1 MAGDFRNRGR
11 FCFYAL
17 GALSCLIEV
26 QPPAEKSPWR
36 SQRREKGALGL
47 NGERKKERLCS
58 PAFQP
63 AQLSRRPCHPTLWSW
78 LLALPPSCPLPQ
90 AWFSKWEPLM
100 PSQPQGTSPEKVL
113 PRRSYHSWV
122 SHLSCPSPAEP
133 PKDCSPREQKNHPA
147 DPSHFTE
154 SQADEALTNLK
165 KRCPYRYR
173 NCKQNKAEMNGWFFI
188 PILSRWTYNNK
199 LLDMYE

>member
-1 MAGDFRNRGR
+1 M
-11 FCFYAL
+11 
-17 GALSCLIEV
+17 
-26 QPPAEKSPWR
+26 EK
-36 SQRREKGALGL
+36 
-47 NGERKKERLCS
+47 ERKKGSALQHSSQPSCLDVPATQHFGAGFLLC
-58 PAFQP
+58 
-63 AQLSRRPCHPTLWSW
+63 
-78 LLALPPSCPLPQ
+78 LPPVPFHKPGSQ
-90 AWFSKWEPLM
+90 KWEPLM

-122 SHLSCPSPAEP
+122 SHLGCPSPAEP

-188 PILSRWTYNNK
+188 PILSRWTFNNK